1 MFISLSTTAPSPHSP
16 FCFHL
21 NPSLAFRAFFVQKR
35 MEHRGGNKAGR
46 INPIGKNDFQTNR
59 KRKELNRMSS
69 SRIAFNKVVVDST
82 AISGSEFVSGSGL
95 LSLRGNDKSVATA
108 DGIIH
113 YFRISLTP
121 ELSFQVFGDK
131 ISLSSP
137 PGEAVSV
144 SVYQNEKQI
153 YAFQGLVTVT
163 RSSDPALSTISI
175 SGNPE
180 F

>member
-1 MFISLSTTAPSPHSP
+1 
-16 FCFHL
+16 
-21 NPSLAFRAFFVQKR
+21 
-35 MEHRGGNKAGR
+35 
-46 INPIGKNDFQTNR
+46 
-59 KRKELNRMSS
+59 MSS

-153 YAFQGLVTVT
+153 YTFQGLVTVT
-163 RSSDPALSTISI
+163 RSSDPDLSTISI